1 VRGRRTLFEL
11 GVAEKGGRASPLA
24 RGCVF
29 CVYYRLSRIK
39 LLSTE
44 VVGCL
49 RLCLLGRTRHAPPR
63 SVEVDRPRCLMMT
76 SRFREGGRGGT
87 LLREGGEGPPP
98 QGCRVKKLAPA
109 SEGAAFLFPR
119 PECTHTLNSALVC
132 YRFDQIGTREINH
145 SVIGLSA
152 SQTITHNANR

>member
-1 VRGRRTLFEL
+1 MLDDDLEISG
-11 GVAEKGGRASPLA
+11 
-24 RGCVF
+24 
-29 CVYYRLSRIK
+29 
-39 LLSTE
+39 
-44 VVGCL
+44 
-49 RLCLLGRTRHAPPR
+49 
-63 SVEVDRPRCLMMT
+63 
-76 SRFREGGRGGT
+76 
-87 LLREGGEGPPP
+87 GGEGRDPPQGAGEGLPP

-119 PECTHTLNSALVC
+119 PERTHTLNSALVC